1 MNKKYKLI
9 LSLSAVVIVASSFTA
24 GAYGAGKLKLIINGK
39 MATAEV
45 KTIDNTTYVPLRAVS
60 EMLGA
65 SVSYDSATSII
76 TINSSGNADTLGI
89 SGSSDQKATTTN
101 SRSNPAELGETLPI
115 SVKDVFDDYSGTL
128 SITQVIRG
136 EQAWKMVQEIEPLN
150 EEPKPGY
157 EYLMLMA
164 KITVT
169 EMAEPDTTATLSS
182 SDFTLVS
189 TSGETYDEP
198 MIILPRPMLDGSVY
212 LGSSREGWV
221 TLEVKKS
228 DKTPLVVFERRYK
241 GTGGVWF
248 KTK

>member
-76 TINSSGNADTLGI
+76 TINSSDNAGTVPSA
-89 SGSSDQKATTTN
+89 SGQKANTTN

-115 SVKDVFDDYSGTL
+115 SVKDVFDDYSGNL

-169 EMAEPDTTATLSS
+169 EMAEPDTAATLSS